1 MAFCMQQKKKLYR
14 DACIA
19 EKTIPIFSQAW
30 WLDAT
35 AGAENWDVAVVEK
48 GGKLMA
54 ALPYLTK
61 RQRWSTLLTQPSLT
75 QFLGPWL
82 RESNAKYAKAL
93 GQQKDLMEA
102 LIDQLP
108 KFDQYSQNWHYQQQN
123 WLPFFWRG
131 FKQTTRYTYVL
142 PELTNE
148 EALWQEVQANIRTD
162 IRKASDRFNVRVRD
176 DLGIKDFLA
185 LNRLVFTRQEMPLPY
200 SESFVEN
207 LDKACVAHSSRKIFI
222 AEDPQGQRHAAVY
235 LIWDENSAYYLMGGG
250 DPELRNSGATSLCMW
265 EAIKFASTVTKRF
278 DFEGSMIEPVER
290 FFRAFGA
297 IQTPYFAVTKTP
309 SRMIRTVQFLKELK
323 VGK

>member
-1 MAFCMQQKKKLYR
+1 MQQNKSLYR
-14 DACIA
+14 EACIA

-35 AGAENWDVAVVEK
+35 AGADNWDVAIVEK

-54 ALPYLTK
+54 ALPYVIK
-61 RQRWSTLLTQPSLT
+61 RNAWSTRLTQPSLT

-102 LIDQLP
+102 LIEQLP
-108 KFDQYSQNWHYQQQN
+108 KFQQYAQNWHYKQQN
-123 WLPFFWRG
+123 WLPFFWHG
-131 FKQTTRYTYVL
+131 FKQSTRYTYVL
-142 PELTNE
+142 PELGDEN
-148 EALWQEVQANIRTD
+148 ALWQEVQTNVRTD
-162 IRKASDRFNVRVRD
+162 IRKASERFQVRVRD
-176 DLGIKDFLA
+176 DLEIGDFLA
-185 LNRLVFTRQEMPLPY
+185 LNRLVFSRQGMQLPY

-207 LDKACVAHSSRKIFI
+207 LDKACVERGARKIFI
-222 AEDPQGQRHAAVY
+222 AEDEQGKRHAGLY

-265 EAIKFASTVTKRF
+265 EAIKFASTVTRRF
-278 DFEGSMIEPVER
+278 DFEGSMLEPVER

-309 SRMIRTVQFLKELK
+309 SRLIRTVQFIKELRA
-323 VGK
+323 GK